1 MLISLLTSGILAFT
15 VMRKDA
21 AHRLPIFPKTPTG
34 GTLSG
39 LSSAMRTYD
48 ALQQVTAIQD
58 TIASIIA
65 KESLNT
71 SDSIRLTDALKRF
84 EQLQK
89 TIYHQN
95 NTP

>member
-1 MLISLLTSGILAFT
+1 MMPCSRS
-15 VMRKDA
+15 K
-21 AHRLPIFPKTPTG
+21 
-34 GTLSG
+34 
-39 LSSAMRTYD
+39 
-48 ALQQVTAIQD
+48 AIQD
-58 TIASIIA
+58 TIAAIIA